1 MSTQNHI
8 IKSNN
13 YEHIQRKVKTMYIS
27 DLHIH
32 SRFSR
37 ATSKEG
43 DPEHLELWARKKGIH
58 LVGTGDFTHP
68 QWREELKEKLE
79 PEGTGLYKLKKEYRI
94 QDGETPDSIEP
105 RFVVTG
111 EISSIYKKNGKT
123 RKVHNLLILPGL
135 EAGDRLSARLE
146 EIGNIHSDGRPILGL
161 DSRDLLEIM
170 LETVPNGIFVPAHI
184 WTPHFA
190 MFGAF
195 SGFDTVEECFED
207 LTPYIHAVE
216 TGLSSDPPMNWRVSA
231 LDRYQLISNS
241 DAHSPGK
248 LGREANLMD
257 TELSYE
263 GLEKA
268 IQTGE
273 GLEGTIE
280 FFPEEGKY
288 HYDGHRKC
296 HLCLSPAQTREY
308 QGRCPVCGRKLT
320 IGVEHRVEELAD
332 RPAGFIK
339 KGAKAFESL
348 MPLPE
353 LIAQA
358 TGHSAGS
365 AGTERI
371 YGEMLRTLGPEFE
384 ILRTVPVEDIKK
396 QAGYFIG
403 EGVQRLREG
412 QVERHPGF
420 DGEYGTIKLFRGSEL
435 EDTQGQIS
443 LFDGFGLENTV
454 QVHPEQK
461 TLQMIPPVGKV
472 SRNMPEKDQEK
483 EELPALNEKQREAV
497 ESISPVT
504 AVIAGPGTGKTKT
517 LIEKILYLIERRKVK
532 PSEITAVTF
541 TNKAAQEMR
550 SRLEKEL
557 GNKKALRQL
566 QIGTFHSICLDILK
580 EQGEKFSLAD
590 EIQVKE
596 LAQETIDTWN
606 MKISLK
612 DFLSGISLYK
622 SGPGERKLPDEIW
635 EKAFNHY
642 QELLKERNLAD
653 FDDLLLRAVSL
664 ARSDDQNEEYKK
676 RFTYLLVDEF
686 QDVNPVQYDLMLEW
700 AKGGRELFVIGDPD
714 QAIYGF
720 RGSDSRCFERLK
732 EDRPDTRMICLEEN
746 YRSVSTVVDSAVAV
760 ISQNP
765 GEQRYLKAHRGGGE
779 KLRIVEAA
787 SDLSEGIF
795 VAKEINRQT
804 GGMDMVE
811 VQKGFQ
817 SEADRTQRSFSEI
830 AVLCRAHRQFRI
842 LEKCLA
848 QEGIPYVTVGREDY
862 LMDPAVRGTISFFKS
877 LAEEDPQARS
887 LALRLLWQLP
897 ETEVADEIY
906 QKAKKKYLPMLKKG
920 KPEKILKSWQEDM
933 NLKEK
938 PEMLKLCQTAIQYTG
953 MKEFLRDLSL
963 GEEGDLTRRPGKSYS
978 AGAVTLMTLHGSK
991 GLEFPLVFLCG
1002 AQKDIL
1008 PLEKSSYPADPEE
1021 ERRLFFVGMTRARD
1035 ELILT
1040 YVREPSPF
1048 LEDIPEQFVLKEKA
1062 GKKREE
1068 GRMEQMSLFDFI
1080 KE

>member
-1 MSTQNHI
+1 
-8 IKSNN
+8 
-13 YEHIQRKVKTMYIS
+13 MYIS

-79 PEGTGLYKLKKEYRI
+79 PEGNGLYRLKKEYRI
-94 QDGETPDSIEP
+94 RDAMTPDSIEP

-111 EISSIYKKNGKT
+111 EISSIYKKNDKT

-135 EAGDRLSARLE
+135 EAADRLSARLE

-161 DSRDLLEIM
+161 DCRDLLENL
-170 LETVPNGIFVPAHI
+170 LETVPEGIFVPAHI

-207 LTPYIHAVE
+207 LTPHIHAVE

-231 LDRYQLISNS
+231 LDRFQLISNS

-263 GLEKA
+263 GLWKA

-296 HLCLSPAQTREY
+296 HLCLSPAQTKEY

-332 RPAGFIK
+332 RPQGFVREN
-339 KGAKAFESL
+339 AKAFESL

-358 TGHSAGS
+358 TGHSAAS
-365 AGTERI
+365 AKTEKI
-371 YGEMLRTLGPEFE
+371 YGEMLKNLGPEFE
-384 ILRTVPVEDIKK
+384 ILRNVPVEDIQKK
-396 QAGYFIG
+396 AGYFIG
-403 EGVQRLREG
+403 EGVRRLREG
-412 QVERHPGF
+412 RVERHPGF

-443 LFDGFGLENTV
+443 LFDGFGLEALSGT
-454 QVHPEQK
+454 QTDQKGREAQLPIRPEQ
-461 TLQMIPPVGKV
+461 GKAGAEF
-472 SRNMPEKDQEK
+472 SKDPLTGEK
-483 EELPALNEKQREAV
+483 EKPLEPLPELNQKQQEAV
-497 ESISPVT
+497 ESIYPVT

-532 PSEITAVTF
+532 PSQITAVTF

-550 SRLEKEL
+550 ERLEKEL
-557 GNKKALRQL
+557 GNKRALKQI
-566 QIGTFHSICLDILK
+566 QIGTFHSICLDILRA
-580 EQGEKFSLAD
+580 QGEVFSLAD

-606 MKISLK
+606 LKISVR
-612 DFLSGISLYK
+612 DFLSEISLYK
-622 SGPGERKLPDEIW
+622 SAPGERAFPDQVW
-635 EKAFNHY
+635 EAAFIHY
-642 QELLKERNLAD
+642 QKLLQDRDLAD
-653 FDDLLLRAVSL
+653 FDDLLLKALDL
-664 ARSDDQNEEYKK
+664 ARSSQMEEECKK

-686 QDVNPVQYDLMLEW
+686 QDVNPVQYRLMLEW

-732 EDRPDTRMICLEEN
+732 EDRPDTRKICLEEN
-746 YRSVSTVVDSAVAV
+746 YRSVSTVVEAATAV
-760 ISQNP
+760 ISRNP
-765 GEQRYLKAHRGGGE
+765 GEERHLKAHRGQGE

-804 GGMDMVE
+804 GGLDMLE
-811 VQKGFQ
+811 VQKGY
-817 SEADRTQRSFSEI
+817 EAETQRCQRSFSDI
-830 AVLCRAHRQFRI
+830 AVLCRTHRQFRI

-848 QEGIPYVTVGREDY
+848 KEGIPYVTVGREDF
-862 LMDPAVRGTISFFKS
+862 LLDPAVRGTVSFFKS
-877 LAEEDPQARS
+877 LTEENTQARN
-887 LALRLLWQLP
+887 LALKLLWGL
-897 ETEVADEIY
+897 EDTEMADSVY
-906 QKAKKKYLPMLKKG
+906 QEAKKKYLPLLKKG
-920 KPEKILKSWQEDM
+920 RPEKILSSWQEDM
-933 NLKEK
+933 NLKK
-938 PEMLKLCQTAIQYTG
+938 SQDMARLCQMALSYST
-953 MKEFLRDLSL
+953 MKEFLQELSL
-963 GEEGDLTRRPGKSYS
+963 GEEGDLVRRPQKSYS
-978 AGAVTLMTLHGSK
+978 AGAVSLMTLHGSK

-1002 AQKDIL
+1002 VQQEVL
-1008 PLEKSSYPADPEE
+1008 PLEKKDYPTDPEE
-1021 ERRLFFVGMTRARD
+1021 ERRLFFVGMTRVKD
-1035 ELILT
+1035 QLILT
-1040 YVREPSPF
+1040 YVKEPSSF
-1048 LEDIPEQFVLKEKA
+1048 LEDIPEEFVLREKA
-1062 GKKREE
+1062 GKKHQETE
-1068 GRMEQMSLFDFI
+1068 GEQMSLFDFI
-1080 KE
+1080 KG

>member
-1 MSTQNHI
+1 
-8 IKSNN
+8 
-13 YEHIQRKVKTMYIS
+13 
-27 DLHIH
+27 
-32 SRFSR
+32 
-37 ATSKEG
+37 
-43 DPEHLELWARKKGIH
+43 
-58 LVGTGDFTHP
+58 
-68 QWREELKEKLE
+68 
-79 PEGTGLYKLKKEYRI
+79 
-94 QDGETPDSIEP
+94 
-105 RFVVTG
+105 
-111 EISSIYKKNGKT
+111 
-123 RKVHNLLILPGL
+123 
-135 EAGDRLSARLE
+135 
-146 EIGNIHSDGRPILGL
+146 
-161 DSRDLLEIM
+161 
-170 LETVPNGIFVPAHI
+170 
-184 WTPHFA
+184 
-190 MFGAF
+190 
-195 SGFDTVEECFED
+195 
-207 LTPYIHAVE
+207 
-216 TGLSSDPPMNWRVSA
+216 
-231 LDRYQLISNS
+231 
-241 DAHSPGK
+241 
-248 LGREANLMD
+248 
-257 TELSYE
+257 
-263 GLEKA
+263 
-268 IQTGE
+268 
-273 GLEGTIE
+273 
-280 FFPEEGKY
+280 
-288 HYDGHRKC
+288 
-296 HLCLSPAQTREY
+296 
-308 QGRCPVCGRKLT
+308 
-320 IGVEHRVEELAD
+320 
-332 RPAGFIK
+332 
-339 KGAKAFESL
+339 
-348 MPLPE
+348 
-353 LIAQA
+353 
-358 TGHSAGS
+358 
-365 AGTERI
+365 
-371 YGEMLRTLGPEFE
+371 
-384 ILRTVPVEDIKK
+384 
-396 QAGYFIG
+396 
-403 EGVQRLREG
+403 
-412 QVERHPGF
+412 
-420 DGEYGTIKLFRGSEL
+420 
-435 EDTQGQIS
+435 
-443 LFDGFGLENTV
+443 
-454 QVHPEQK
+454 
-461 TLQMIPPVGKV
+461 
-472 SRNMPEKDQEK
+472 
-483 EELPALNEKQREAV
+483 
-497 ESISPVT
+497 
-504 AVIAGPGTGKTKT
+504 
-517 LIEKILYLIERRKVK
+517 
-532 PSEITAVTF
+532 
-541 TNKAAQEMR
+541 
-550 SRLEKEL
+550 
-557 GNKKALRQL
+557 
-566 QIGTFHSICLDILK
+566 
-580 EQGEKFSLAD
+580 
-590 EIQVKE
+590 
-596 LAQETIDTWN
+596 

-622 SGPGERKLPDEIW
+622 SAPEERKLPDEIW

-817 SEADRTQRSFSEI
+817 SEVDRTQRSFSEI
-830 AVLCRAHRQFRI
+830 AVLCRTHRQFRI

-862 LMDPAVRGTISFFKS
+862 LMDPAVRGTISFFKN
-877 LAEEDPQARS
+877 LAEEDSQARS

-906 QKAKKKYLPMLKKG
+906 QEAKKKYLPMLKKG